1 MGHRRGVLIA
11 AVCLL
16 VLDGL
21 ATAWLFVRR
30 HRRRRSWREWTAGPV
45 ALSEQGRQAD
55 RLNEDLARRQALL
68 HLQRLTHPSDDVAP
82 SDASRTVR
90 RAVAGSGYEIRR
102 AAELLAATPELVY
115 DAATWETW

>member
-1 MGHRRGVLIA
+1 VLIV

-30 HRRRRSWREWTAGPV
+30 YRRRRLWREWTTGPV
-45 ALSEQGRQAD
+45 VPSEEGRRGD

-68 HLQRLTHPSDDVAP
+68 HLQRLTHPSDGVTPADGP
-82 SDASRTVR
+82 RSVR
-90 RAVAGSGYEIRR
+90 RAVASSGYEIRR

>member
-1 MGHRRGVLIA
+1 VLIV

-30 HRRRRSWREWTAGPV
+30 CRRRCVWREWAVVPFAAG
-45 ALSEQGRQAD
+45 RCAD
-55 RLNEDLARRQALL
+55 QLNDDLARRQALL
-68 HLQRLTHPSDDVAP
+68 HLHQTTHPSDDVAP
-82 SDASRTVR
+82 ADAPLTVW
-90 RAVAGSGYEIRR
+90 RASSGYEIRR

-115 DAATWETW
+115 DAATWEAW